1 MYNKIR
7 GLSFTLPMGAPGNPK
22 GEIEFNF
29 NQCNKN
35 NYKKIKCISHSES
48 IFNVYPPDN
57 ER

>member
-1 MYNKIR
+1 
-7 GLSFTLPMGAPGNPK
+7 MGAPGNPK